1 MSTVD
6 AQWPQL
12 GMGVHTMDK
21 LPDWIPAA
29 LLLIGL
35 AMIASS
41 ETDCL
46 AAKEDLYDECI
57 TTDYDK
63 FQCYAMIYGDK

>member
-1 MSTVD
+1 
-6 AQWPQL
+6 
-12 GMGVHTMDK
+12 MGVHTMDK
-21 LPDWIPAA
+21 LADWIPAA

-35 AMIASS
+35 AMIASDKT
-41 ETDCL
+41 EYLT
-46 AAKEDLYDECI
+46 KEDLYAECL